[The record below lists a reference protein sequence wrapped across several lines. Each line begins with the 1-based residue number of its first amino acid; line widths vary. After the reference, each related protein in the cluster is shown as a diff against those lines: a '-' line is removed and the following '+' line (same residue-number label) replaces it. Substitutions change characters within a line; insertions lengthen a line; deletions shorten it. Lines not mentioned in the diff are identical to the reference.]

1 MTPNSLRSFALGLL
15 LAATVTGGFYFFGPS
30 EAKST
35 ETADKTDQTV
45 KTEKLSEDE
54 MIEQLTS
61 KGFVVQTE
69 DEWNKQIAAVNEKK
83 EEKTEKKPEKKNEE
97 GVVYRTIL
105 NVSMGMTSIDIGNA
119 LEEAKIIDDGMKF
132 YKEVENRGLENELRP
147 GTFQIESGMSMDE
160 IISIIFE

>member
-15 LAATVTGGFYFFGPS
+15 LAATVTGGFYFFGPTEAESTVKS
-30 EAKST
+30 EDKAKS
-35 ETADKTDQTV
+35 
-45 KTEKLSEDE
+45 EKLTEEE
-54 MIEQLTS
+54 MIEKLTAN
-61 KGFVVQTE
+61 GFVVHTE
-69 DEWNKQIAAVNEKK
+69 DEWNKQIAAANEKK
-83 EEKTEKKPEKKNEE
+83 EETTDKKSEKKNADD
-97 GVVYRTIL
+97 VVYRTIL

-160 IISIIFE
+160 IISIIFK

>member
-35 ETADKTDQTV
+35 VKADQTV
-45 KTEKLSEDE
+45 KTEKLTEDE

-83 EEKTEKKPEKKNEE
+83 EEKTEKKSEKKNEE

>member
-1 MTPNSLRSFALGLL
+1 MIPNSLRSFALGLL
-15 LAATVTGGFYFFGPS
+15 LAATVIGGFYFFGPT
-30 EAKST
+30 EAEST
-35 ETADKTDQTV
+35 EKSSKTV
-45 KTEKLSEDE
+45 KAEKLTEDE
-54 MIEQLTS
+54 MIKQLTT
-61 KGFVVQTE
+61 KGFVVHTE
-69 DEWNKQIAAVNEKK
+69 DEWNKQVAAVNETKEDK
-83 EEKTEKKPEKKNEE
+83 NEEKTEKKDDD

-160 IISIIFE
+160 IISIIFK

>member
-15 LAATVTGGFYFFGPS
+15 LAATVTGGFYFFGPTEAESTVKS
-30 EAKST
+30 ENKAKS
-35 ETADKTDQTV
+35 
-45 KTEKLSEDE
+45 EKLTEEE
-54 MIEQLTS
+54 MIEKLTAN
-61 KGFVVQTE
+61 GFIVHTE
-69 DEWNKQIAAVNEKK
+69 EEWNKQNEAATEKK
-83 EEKTEKKPEKKNEE
+83 EETSDKKSEKENDGE
-97 GVVYRTIL
+97 VVYRTIL

-160 IISIIFE
+160 IITIIFK

>member
-15 LAATVTGGFYFFGPS
+15 LAATVTGGFYFFGPTEAESTVKS
-30 EAKST
+30 EDKAKS
-35 ETADKTDQTV
+35 
-45 KTEKLSEDE
+45 EKLTEEE
-54 MIEQLTS
+54 MIEKLTAN
-61 KGFVVQTE
+61 GFVVHTE
-69 DEWNKQIAAVNEKK
+69 DEWNKQIAAANEKK
-83 EEKTEKKPEKKNEE
+83 EETTEKKSEKKNADD
-97 GVVYRTIL
+97 VVYRTIL

-160 IISIIFE
+160 IISIIFK

>member
-15 LAATVTGGFYFFGPS
+15 LAATVTGAFYFFGPS
-30 EAKST
+30 KAEST
-35 ETADKTDQTV
+35 EKSAKTI
-45 KTEKLSEDE
+45 KTEKLTEDE
-54 MIEQLTS
+54 MVEQLTS
-61 KGFVVQTE
+61 KGFVVHTK
-69 DEWNKQIAAVNEKK
+69 DEWNKQVAAVNESK
-83 EEKTEKKPEKKNEE
+83 EENSEEKSEKKNEA

-160 IISIIFE
+160 IISIIFK

>member
-15 LAATVTGGFYFFGPS
+15 LAATVTGGFYFFGPTEAESTEKS
-30 EAKST
+30 EETAKS
-35 ETADKTDQTV
+35 
-45 KTEKLSEDE
+45 EKLTEE
-54 MIEQLTS
+54 QMIEKLTAN
-61 KGFVVQTE
+61 GLVVHTE
-69 DEWNKQIAAVNEKK
+69 EEWNKQTAAANEKK
-83 EEKTEKKPEKKNEE
+83 EETSETNSEKKSADD
-97 GVVYRTIL
+97 VVYRTIL

>member
-15 LAATVTGGFYFFGPS
+15 FAATVTGGFYFFGPS

-35 ETADKTDQTV
+35 EKADKTV
-45 KTEKLSEDE
+45 KAEKLTEDE

-83 EEKTEKKPEKKNEE
+83 EEKTEKKPEKKDEE

>member
-15 LAATVTGGFYFFGPS
+15 LAATVTGGFYFFGPT
-30 EAKST
+30 EAES
-35 ETADKTDQTV
+35 TV
-45 KTEKLSEDE
+45 KSENTTKSEKLTEEE
-54 MIEQLTS
+54 MIEKLTAN
-61 KGFVVQTE
+61 GFIVHTE
-69 DEWNKQIAAVNEKK
+69 EEWNKQNEAANEKK
-83 EEKTEKKPEKKNEE
+83 EGTSDKKSEKENDGE
-97 GVVYRTIL
+97 VVYRTIL

-160 IISIIFE
+160 IITIIFK

>member
-1 MTPNSLRSFALGLL
+1 MTSNPLRSFASGLL
-15 LAATVTGGFYFFGPS
+15 VAATIIGAFYLFGPS
-30 EAKST
+30 QAESSEKATK
-35 ETADKTDQTV
+35 TV
-45 KTEKLSEDE
+45 KTEKLSEDQ

-61 KGFVVQTE
+61 KGFVVHTE
-69 DEWNKQIAAVNEKK
+69 DEWNKQMAKANEQK
-83 EEKTEKKPEKKNEE
+83 EKKPEKKNDD

-160 IISIIFE
+160 IISIIFK